1 MKLVPAKD
9 YLNAGDLLVK
19 KCEIDSSRLSTNQNQ
34 VFVSTEDP
42 SVIDGAL
49 QWASDKPNWDV
60 HYTGKKNMFLSRK
73 DYLCMRMCNNGMQ
86 LFYSKQKC
94 MWFVDIP
101 RQNLPLLGLVEK
113 FGGVNEMLNGLLN
126 LQVSYFY
133 MPYYTYFLS
142 IFFFSIS

>member
-19 KCEIDSSRLSTNQNQ
+19 KCEFGASGLSTNQKQ

-60 HYTGKKNMFLSRK
+60 HYTGKKK
-73 DYLCMRMCNNGMQ
+73 CQ
-86 LFYSKQKC
+86 KKKQ
-94 MWFVDIP
+94 
-101 RQNLPLLGLVEK
+101 
-113 FGGVNEMLNGLLN
+113 
-126 LQVSYFY
+126 
-133 MPYYTYFLS
+133 
-142 IFFFSIS
+142 